1 MDKYEIVKNKKTN
14 VPFIDTSNAIK
25 DYKNSLVAKSEDND
39 CVVRAFASVTNST
52 YDESHDYV
60 KKTFGRKK
68 GQGTPMFHI
77 KMKNNVGKEIL
88 GSKYTIL
95 KNHTKT
101 TYIKT
106 VKDKYWGTVHKIKT
120 TMDSKY
126 YPLITK
132 YGKTR
137 VSQMTVKSFLK
148 EYDKGKYLIHVRGHA
163 FAIIDGV
170 VIGNYCD
177 AKQLKARIVNAYKFI

>member
-1 MDKYEIVKNKKTN
+1 MDYHKILKHPKTN
-14 VPFIDTSNAIK
+14 VPYIDTSNAIK
-25 DYKNSLVAKSEDND
+25 DYNNSLVAKSEDND
-39 CVVRAFASVTNST
+39 CVVRALAAVTNST
-52 YDESHDYV
+52 YDESHAYV

-68 GQGTPMFHI
+68 GKGTPMFHV
-77 KMKNNVGKEIL
+77 KMKINEGKKVL
-88 GSKYTIL
+88 GSKYSIL

-101 TYIKT
+101 TYTKT
-106 VKDKYWGTVHKIKT
+106 VKDRYWGTVHKIKT
-120 TMDSKY
+120 TLDSEY

-170 VIGNYCD
+170 VVGNICD
-177 AKQLKARIVNAYKFI
+177 SRKLKARIINAYKFN